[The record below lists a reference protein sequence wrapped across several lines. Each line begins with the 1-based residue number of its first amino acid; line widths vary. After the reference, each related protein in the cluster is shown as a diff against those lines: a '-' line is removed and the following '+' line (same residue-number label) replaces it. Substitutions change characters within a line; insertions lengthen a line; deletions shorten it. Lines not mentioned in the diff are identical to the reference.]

1 MKKPTGEFWKRLVRK
16 VRAHFLAGILIA
28 VPIGITVWIL
38 YRGFSWID
46 NFLQDAV
53 IERAFGHPVPGLGF
67 AITVVLIYVV
77 GVIASNVV
85 GRRVIRWGESLLERV
100 PVARHIYTGIRQIV
114 ESFSTPSKTGFMQV
128 VLIEFPRRG
137 TRTIGFITN
146 EESNESGKKLINVFV
161 PTSPNPTSGF
171 LQIVEEQEI
180 IRTGI
185 SVDDALKMVVSGGR
199 MSPKEVKEK
208 LLVASEE
215 ASALESGP
223 DAADLPH
230 GKKEAPAGKN
240 VEKQKTPRR
249 PSSPKTG

>member
-1 MKKPTGEFWKRLVRK
+1 MKKPTGEFWKRLGRK
-16 VRAHFLAGILIA
+16 VRAHFLAGILIM
-28 VPIGITVWIL
+28 VPIGLTVWI
-38 YRGFSWID
+38 FVQIFTWVDS
-46 NFLQDAV
+46 FLQPGV
-53 IERAFGHPVPGLGF
+53 ISPIFGRQVPGLGF
-67 AITVVLIYVV
+67 AITAVLIYIV

-85 GRRVIRWGESLLERV
+85 GRRVIRWAESLLERV

-114 ESFSTPSKTGFMQV
+114 ESFSTPGKTGFMQV

-180 IRTGI
+180 IRTSI

-199 MSPKEVKEK
+199 MSPEEVKQK
-208 LLVASEE
+208 LLAASQE
-215 ASALESGP
+215 ANALESGP
-223 DAADLPH
+223 GAVDLVH

-240 VEKQKTPRR
+240 VQKQKTPRR